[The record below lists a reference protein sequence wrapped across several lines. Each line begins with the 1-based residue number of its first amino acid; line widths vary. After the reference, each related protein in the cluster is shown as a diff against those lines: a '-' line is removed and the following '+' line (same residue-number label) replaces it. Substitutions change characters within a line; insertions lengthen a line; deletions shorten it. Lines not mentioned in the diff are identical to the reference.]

1 VYFYVWYMCDCNGI
15 VRYL

>member
-1 VYFYVWYMCDCNGI
+1 MYFYVWYMCDCNGI